1 VNSSTPLRRLRA
13 LAWWAGAPVRLLL
26 LAVVRAYRLT
36 AGKLVGGNCRFH
48 PSCSAYA
55 EYAIRNAGAVRG
67 LALTAWRI
75 VRCSPL
81 SRGGVDYPPS
91 QADHAWRL
99 PQKNQ
104 SGLAYDADIRLGV
117 EASSR
122 ALREGVA

>member
-1 VNSSTPLRRLRA
+1 VNSSTALRRLRA
-13 LAWWAGAPVRLLL
+13 LAWWTGAPIRLLL

-36 AGKLVGGNCRFH
+36 AGKLVGGSCRFH

-55 EYAIRNAGAVRG
+55 EDAIRNAGAVRG

-81 SRGGVDYPPS
+81 SRGGVDHPPS
-91 QADHAWRL
+91 RADHGWRL
-99 PQKNQ
+99 PQKGQ
-104 SGLAYDADIRLGV
+104 FDSAYDADIRLGV
-117 EASSR
+117 ETSS